1 MMFLA
6 VNPMHASTVTAFI
19 VHQNEAFGTS
29 FADVS
34 KDVVFTAENVDV
46 AVTLIKMVEVSAL
59 ETRCFVL
66 GGSFASDKAGF

>member
-1 MMFLA
+1 MMLLT
-6 VNPMHASTVTAFI
+6 VNPMHASTVTAFV
-19 VHQNEAFGTS
+19 VHEDEAFGTS

-34 KDVVFTAENVDV
+34 KDVVLTAENVDV

>member
-34 KDVVFTAENVDV
+34 KDVVLTAENVDV

-59 ETRCFVL
+59 EASAFVL
-66 GGSFASDKAGF
+66 GGFLASNKAGF

>member
-34 KDVVFTAENVDV
+34 KDVVLTAENVDV
-46 AVTLIKMVEVSAL
+46 AVTLI
-59 ETRCFVL
+59 
-66 GGSFASDKAGF
+66 